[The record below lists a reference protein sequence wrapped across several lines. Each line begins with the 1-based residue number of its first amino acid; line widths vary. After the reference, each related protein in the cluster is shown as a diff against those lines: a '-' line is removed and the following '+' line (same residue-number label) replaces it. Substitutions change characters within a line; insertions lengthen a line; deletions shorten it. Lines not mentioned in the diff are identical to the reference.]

1 MLKEKEN
8 PNDEREKIIQKGK
21 ISTSRGSPNVKV
33 NLNDEEENLI
43 GEGGNPN
50 DEKDENPNDMGGLQV
65 FERGLL
71 IG

>member
-1 MLKEKEN
+1 ML
-8 PNDEREKIIQKGK
+8 
-21 ISTSRGSPNVKV
+21 

>member
-1 MLKEKEN
+1 MMNGKKLFKRGKYQRRGGVQML
-8 PNDEREKIIQKGK
+8 
-21 ISTSRGSPNVKV
+21 